1 MHTKIV
7 SLFFALMTLVL
18 SPAAFSQDTRTVPDP
33 VFPTGCLRVPATK
46 FIVSTTALNRD
57 PYNETASTPGYLGA
71 TGGTSF
77 EPSTTESSYVAA
89 ESSDY
94 TAVYTKGL
102 AASPANHCVELVP
115 SEGMY
120 GFVMPP
126 FSIPSG
132 IWLVVDAGVTVF
144 ASRKAEDYDSGSGK
158 CGTIFSGTS
167 GISGGCNAWIT
178 STNTTGSGIVGY
190 GRLDARGWDTLSDR
204 SPQTSFYS
212 NSSQAYCN
220 IPSHH
225 GPINGSPSCTPT
237 SNGSDSA
244 YASPNAI
251 NLSAAN
257 NFTLYKITVTGGPGF
272 QVKWSG
278 IKNGAVTSGF
288 TAVGFKLLVPFD
300 ISNTDGIDP
309 TNNVTNF
316 TIRDSYMSNGDD
328 VFAIKSCDDNVRCS
342 SSGPVTNGTIQNLHK
357 YSGLGISIG
366 AATGSNISNIDINTV
381 FCDGPHGGGSLNNR
395 ADTCIKLK
403 SPSDGGSGGVVDN
416 IKFRNIYIQNEGA
429 AFRVY
434 PFYNCAGT
442 APTFTN
448 LLFQNITLGSTPGSI
463 TIQGLNSSHA
473 TTATF
478 DNVVATSSF
487 GEPQEGC
494 GSSGDRNVKYTLGPG
509 PVDETLVAQL
519 AAGSGSSL
527 VADNRTGSADT
538 YSATAQ
544 PLVGELV
551 LQTASANNLL
561 SFDTSAASPFTLQA
575 ILQPGSFVD
584 TKESAPLPAGASI
597 IFQDNGAT
605 IGTGSLGANGTMAS
619 LSLKD
624 VAPGSHLYTATYPGD
639 SNYPEYTFGAVPV
652 DVGGAGTGTGKS
664 SKPTLVSVYLAG
676 KQDAQTMVMG
686 GTLQITA
693 YGSYS
698 DGSVSPLPDA
708 QGNAVTGWNTS
719 DHAVA
724 KISTLGHATA
734 VGTGSVNIEAMVGEI
749 AAGPLTVTVTESSD
763 PPSHEIPPDATSSG
777 DLSASTHWTWSHD
790 AATPGQAAGLSEYPI
805 ASPALDGK
813 SRAFYMAYSQKG
825 GERFSL
831 TFGNDTEP
839 THFVYDVYVYVDD
852 PSQLA
857 NLEMDVNQVMANGE
871 TVIYAFQ
878 CSSYAEAWEFSTVE
892 KKNPHW
898 HSTHLPCNPKK
909 WAANTWHHVQI
920 ASHRSSTGAVTYDWV
935 NLDGNYQDIT
945 NAVGNG
951 AVALGWPA
959 GVLNLNFQLDGSS
972 DFNGSVKAFADKLTI
987 YYW

>member
-1 MHTKIV
+1 MHKKIV
-7 SLFFALMTLVL
+7 SLIFALMTFVS
-18 SPAAFSQDTRTVPDP
+18 SPAALSQDTRTVLNP
-33 VFPTGCLRVPATK
+33 VFPTGCLHVPATK

-57 PYNETASTPGYLGA
+57 PFNETATTPGYLGA

-77 EPSTTESSYVAA
+77 EPSSSESSYVAS
-89 ESSDY
+89 ETSDY
-94 TAVYTKGL
+94 TAVYTNGL

-120 GFVMPP
+120 GFVMPS
-126 FSIPSG
+126 FSLPSG

-144 ASRKAEDYDSGSGK
+144 ASRKAEDYDSGGGK
-158 CGTIFSGTS
+158 CGTTFSGSS

-178 STNTTGSGIVGY
+178 SSNSTGSGIVGY

-204 SPQTSFYS
+204 SPETSFYS
-212 NSSQAYCN
+212 NATQAYCN

-225 GPINGSPSCTPT
+225 GPINGSPGCTPT

-244 YASPNAI
+244 YANPNAI

-257 NFTLYKITVTGGPGF
+257 NFTLYKITLTAGPGF

-278 IKNGAVTSGF
+278 VKGGAITSGF
-288 TAVGFKLLVPFD
+288 TAVGFKLVVPFD

-328 VFAIKSCDDNVRCS
+328 VFAIKSCDNNVSCS
-342 SSGPVTNGTIQNLHK
+342 TSGPVTNGTIQNLHK

-381 FCDGPHGGGSLNNR
+381 FCDGPHGGGSLNNP

-403 SPSDGGSGGVVDN
+403 SPSNGGSGGVVNN

-434 PFYNCAGT
+434 PFYDCSGS

-448 LLFQNITLGSTPGSI
+448 LLFQNITLGSAPGSM
-463 TIQGLNSSHA
+463 TVQGFNSSHE

-478 DNVVATSSF
+478 DNFVATSSF
-487 GEPQEGC
+487 GAPQTGC
-494 GSSGDRNVKYTLGPG
+494 GNSGDRNVKYTLGPG
-509 PVDETLVAQL
+509 PVDSTLISQL

-527 VADNRTGSADT
+527 AADNRTESATT

-551 LQTASANNLL
+551 LQTASAANLQSL
-561 SFDTSAASPFTLQA
+561 NTSAGASTYTLQA
-575 ILQPGSFVD
+575 IVQPGSFVD
-584 TKESAPLPAGASI
+584 TRESPPLPIGGSI
-597 IFQDNGAT
+597 LFADNGVT
-605 IGTGSLGANGTMAS
+605 VGTGSLGANGTLAS
-619 LSLKD
+619 LSLTD
-624 VAPGSHLYTATYPGD
+624 VAPGSHLYTATYAGD
-639 SNYPEYTFGAVPV
+639 SNYPEYSFGAVTV
-652 DVGGAGTGTGKS
+652 TVTGTGTS
-664 SKPTLVSVYLAG
+664 AKPTLVSAYLTG
-676 KQDAQTMVMG
+676 KGNANTIVPG

-693 YGSYS
+693 YGTYS
-698 DGSVSPLPDA
+698 DGSVSPLPDS

-719 DHAVA
+719 DHAVVR
-724 KISTLGHATA
+724 ISALGHATA
-734 VGTGSVNIEAMVGEI
+734 VGTGPVNLEAMVGDI
-749 AAGPLTVTVTESSD
+749 AAAPLTVTVTAASALTSAHAI
-763 PPSHEIPPDATSSG
+763 PSNATSSG
-777 DLSASTHWTWSHD
+777 DLSASSEWTWSHD
-790 AATPGQAAGLSEYPI
+790 AATPGEAVGSSEYPV
-805 ASPALDGK
+805 ASPSLDGE

-831 TFGNDTEP
+831 SFGHDTEA
-839 THFVYDVYVYVDD
+839 THFVYDAYVYIDD
-852 PSQLA
+852 PTQLA
-857 NLEMDVNQVMANGE
+857 NLEMDVNQVMSNGD

-878 CSSYAEAWEFSTVE
+878 CSGYSEAWEFSTIA
-892 KKNPHW
+892 NNSPHW
-898 HSTHLPCNPKK
+898 HSTHLPCNPRN
-909 WAANTWHHVQI
+909 WTANTWHHVQI
-920 ASHRSSTGAVTYDWV
+920 ASHRSSTGVVTYDWV
-935 NLDGNYQDIT
+935 NLDGTYHDID
-945 NAVGNG
+945 NATGNG
-951 AVALGWPA
+951 AVALHWA
-959 GVLNLNFQLDGSS
+959 TGVLNLNFQLDGASGSS
-972 DFNGSVKAFADKLTI
+972 GSVKMYADKLTI